1 MEKRCRIRNPLGD
14 EVVGTIPEQRA
25 GRLPS
30 PIPRL
35 NRVGAFVVQGRPLV
49 RAGETIEA
57 LPPHR
62 LQVKEGRIL
71 SAEPV
76 APSRGASSATSTFLM
91 PGLADPHLHLV
102 GMASARLHGADVVT
116 TGTSLDDFLAGV
128 AELANKSAEDWVRL
142 EGFEESEFEEGRLPS
157 LAELDAAC
165 PDRPL
170 RVRHASRHA
179 SLLNSAG
186 RQWLREHGWSSGFD
200 EQALLVGCEI
210 ELGHFLPRLAPELL
224 RKALSEVGELL
235 LQCGVTSVDDVTP
248 SNDPERL
255 ALLEA
260 ADLPQAIRFWLGV
273 DADWQEARCRSS
285 RVSIAG
291 VKLLP
296 RDAKAVGSSWFREGV
311 VAARREGF
319 PLAIHAVEPDA
330 IAAVLDVL
338 AAAPARAAGG
348 PAGLDRIEH
357 ASLCPPALVE
367 ALADAGVAV
376 VTQPAFLSCR
386 GARYRRQLER
396 PLWPWLYPVASLDRA
411 GVPLAFSSDAPVASP
426 GLAPTLAAASG
437 RGRGSLADFG
447 EAESVSP
454 GFVFA
459 AQCRTH
465 RKIRGEAL
473 AAPWFAPG
481 SEADFLVL
489 DGDPRPTDFAD
500 LQVTGVVLPDSKVA
514 S

>member
-1 MEKRCRIRNPLGD
+1 MERRCRIRNPPGY
-14 EVVGTIPEQRA
+14 EVVETIPEQRA

-35 NRVGAFVVQGRPLV
+35 NRAVEFAVEGRPLV
-49 RAGETIEA
+49 RAGDVIEA

-62 LQVKEGRIL
+62 LRVKEGRIV
-71 SAEPV
+71 SADPV
-76 APSRGASSATSTFLM
+76 GPSRADGSASLPFLM
-91 PGLADPHLHLV
+91 PGVADPHLHLV
-102 GMASARLHGADVVT
+102 GMASARLHGPGVVSP
-116 TGTSLDDFLAGV
+116 GTSLNGFLAGV
-128 AELANKSAEDWVRL
+128 AELADAPAEDWIRL
-142 EGFEESEFEEGRLPS
+142 EGFEEAEFEEGRLPS

-165 PDRPL
+165 PGRPL

-179 SLLNSAG
+179 SLVNSAG
-186 RQWLREHGWSSGFD
+186 RQWLRDHGWSSGFD
-200 EQALLVGCEI
+200 ETALLVGCEI
-210 ELGHFLPRLAPELL
+210 ELARFLPRLDPERL
-224 RKALSEVGELL
+224 RKALGEVGEFL

-273 DADWQEARCRSS
+273 DADWQQARCRSS

-296 RDAKAVGSSWFREGV
+296 RDAKAVGSPWFREAV
-311 VAARREGF
+311 VAARGEGL

-376 VTQPAFLSCR
+376 VTQPAFLSSR

-437 RGRGSLADFG
+437 RGHGTLADFG
-447 EAESVSP
+447 GAESVSP

-465 RKIRGEAL
+465 RSIRGESV

-481 SEADFLVL
+481 GEADFLVL
-489 DGDPRPTDFAD
+489 DRDPRPTGFAD
-500 LQVTGVVLPDSKVA
+500 LQVMGVALPDPKVA